1 MKKLMKRTAAA
12 VLSLAIIGGA
22 VPPVA
27 GVSPLKNPS
36 VTANAADNIYFD
48 SETGVLTLDGEIAN
62 LDYFWNLYAQDDQKI
77 ILDIKEIVA
86 TENCVLNKDCSNFC
100 ELIRSAE
107 TNLSIK
113 YGYKSQLWKI
123 DLSKADASKVESAYD
138 MFEDMGNL
146 KTVIL
151 PDFSSGNLKDVSG
164 MFSGCT
170 SLTSLNLSKMNTSNV
185 TNSHAMFSRCENLK
199 TITVSSL
206 WNLDKATDSDWMFN
220 KCGKLVGGYG
230 TQCDLIGAYDKEY
243 ARIDLPGYP
252 GYLTSNSKDTIIE
265 GEVYTLDPETG
276 PVDDIVI
283 SYDNA
288 LVLND
293 VYVQFDD
300 RYEQGWGIK
309 KVSGIY
315 RFNET
320 QSSGYYYKIPDYDL
334 ENVNVYTLANIVDGS
349 MEPDELDIDCVR
361 YGDEL
366 TDSIIAGIEITTG
379 TGTADDPYILEP
391 YTLVLPKVTKVECI
405 DDSALR
411 FNMLLPHDIDSV
423 TFSGADGDVTY
434 TRENDF
440 DAANIESY
448 FYSFDYPFT
457 LANASEPV
465 SVTVTAYGEPARI
478 VKTIIQ
484 NEDGWNGKWY
494 NADTSGDTYVPK
506 DYIQKSYLAKFVN
519 GDYMLG
525 DVSGNGRITSKD
537 VKLLYEYVNDQTGF
551 SASEKEYIETVG
563 DIFCPGDGVDEKD
576 CSMLS
581 YAYDEQHLSHKWG
594 PFPVYG
600 NVPEYDETLVSTG
613 EYLYGENYVIGAS
626 LTLDGSMGVNFQVNL
641 GENAKKAVLDRPSGE
656 VVITDFDNYKHKGYG
671 SGYDS
676 QDEEWFYAIYY
687 DGSYMLSYYVDA
699 TQMNDKVTLRLYDEN
714 DNLLDIR
721 NSSYVLDDDKTIEY
735 SIADYISNYK
745 SNNKY
750 TDALVNSL
758 DNYCKA
764 ASNYFNGTDYS
775 IEGIEDINTDELDEL
790 AGSLDSSI
798 KLSLVLDSKTSMRVY
813 SDNSTIKLDGN
824 KPELQT
830 SKYGNFYEIPNI
842 AAHELTELHTLTMD
856 DDGPVKYSF
865 SPMIY
870 VKRVLENPDASEE
883 LKNVAKSIYVY
894 AMAAKNINSIEG
906 GVWG

>member
-12 VLSLAIIGGA
+12 VLSLAIVGGA

-27 GVSPLKNPS
+27 GVSPLKNTS

-48 SETGVLTLDGEIAN
+48 SVTGVLTLDGEIAPN
-62 LDYFWNLYAQDDQKI
+62 SFTGLTHHSDYISGIKKI
-77 ILDIKEIVA
+77 IA
-86 TENCVLNKDCSNFC
+86 TENCVLSQDCSDLFYDLL
-100 ELIRSAE
+100 LIDRMV
-107 TNLSIK
+107 
-113 YGYKSQLWKI
+113 YGSSQLTSI
-123 DLSKADASKVESAYD
+123 DLSKADASKVEKADS
-138 MFEDMGNL
+138 MFAGFDRL
-146 KTVIL
+146 SSVKL
-151 PDFSSGNLKDVSG
+151 PDFSSGSLKNISN
-164 MFSGCT
+164 MFNGCT
-170 SLTSLNLSKMNTSNV
+170 ILTSLDLSKMNTSNV
-185 TNSHAMFSRCENLK
+185 TNCSSMFSGCESLK
-199 TITVSSL
+199 MITVSSL
-206 WNLDKATDSDWMFN
+206 WNMKKANYSSDMFN
-220 KCGKLVGGYG
+220 GCAKLVGRYG
-230 TQCDLIGAYDKEY
+230 TKCNWTLGYDRTY

-309 KVSGIY
+309 EVSGIY

-320 QSSGYYYKIPDYDL
+320 QSSGYYYKIPDYGL

-349 MEPDELDIDCVR
+349 MEPDELDIECVR

-379 TGTADDPYILEP
+379 TGTEDDPYILEP
-391 YTLVLPKVTKVECI
+391 YTLALPKVNKVECI

-440 DAANIESY
+440 DSANIESY

-465 SVTVTAYGEPARI
+465 SVTVTAYGKPARI
-478 VKTIIQ
+478 VKTTIVD
-484 NEDGWNGKWY
+484 EDGWKGKWY

-525 DVSGNGRITSKD
+525 DVNGNGKINSKD
-537 VKLLYEYVNDQTGF
+537 AKLLYEYVNDQTGF

-563 DIFCPGDGVDEKD
+563 DVFCPGDGVDKKD
-576 CSMLS
+576 IFALYLS
-581 YAYDEQHLSHKWG
+581 DVNGVYG

-600 NVPEYDETLVSTG
+600 NVPEFDDNWKKTG
-613 EYLYGENYVIGAS
+613 KYLYSDNYVIGAS
-626 LTLDGSMGVNFQVNL
+626 LTLDGSIGVNFQVNL
-641 GENAKKAVLDRPSGE
+641 GENAKKAVLDGPSGE

-671 SGYDS
+671 SGYERHY
-676 QDEEWFYAIYY
+676 EEWVDAIYY

-745 SNNKY
+745 SNNEY
-750 TDALVNSL
+750 TDALVNAL
-758 DNYCKA
+758 DNYSKA

-775 IEGIEDINTDELDEL
+775 IEGIDDINTDELNEL

-798 KLSLVLDSKTSMRVY
+798 KLSLVLDTKTSMRVY
-813 SDNSTIKLDGN
+813 SDNSTIKLDDQ
-824 KPELQT
+824 KLDLQT
-830 SKYGNFYEIPNI
+830 SKYGNFYEITNI

-856 DDGPVKYSF
+856 DDGPVMYRF
-865 SPMIY
+865 SPMMY

-906 GVWG
+906 GVWD

>member
-12 VLSLAIIGGA
+12 VLSLAIVGGA

-27 GVSPLKNPS
+27 GVSPLKNTS

-48 SETGVLTLDGEIAN
+48 SETGVLTLDGEIAPN
-62 LDYFWNLYAQDDQKI
+62 SFTGLTHHTDYISGIKKI
-77 ILDIKEIVA
+77 IA
-86 TENCVLNKDCSNFC
+86 TENCVLSQDCSDLFYDLL
-100 ELIRSAE
+100 LIDRMV
-107 TNLSIK
+107 
-113 YGYKSQLWKI
+113 YGSSQLTSI
-123 DLSKADASKVESAYD
+123 DLSKADASKVEEADS
-138 MFEDMGNL
+138 MFAGFERL
-146 KTVIL
+146 SSVKL
-151 PDFSSGNLKDVSG
+151 PDFSSGSLKNISN
-164 MFSGCT
+164 MFNGCT
-170 SLTSLNLSKMNTSNV
+170 SLTSLDLSKMNTSNV
-185 TNSHAMFSRCENLK
+185 TNCSSMFSGCESLK

-206 WNLDKATDSDWMFN
+206 WNMKKANYSSDMFN
-220 KCGKLVGGYG
+220 GCAKLVGGYG
-230 TQCDLIGAYDKEY
+230 TKCNWTLGYDRTY

-379 TGTADDPYILEP
+379 TGTEDDPYILEP
-391 YTLVLPKVTKVECI
+391 YTLALPKVNNVECI

-440 DAANIESY
+440 DSANIESY

-465 SVTVTAYGEPARI
+465 SVTVTAYGKPARI
-478 VKTIIQ
+478 VKTTIVD
-484 NEDGWNGKWY
+484 EDGWKGKWY
-494 NADTSGDTYVPK
+494 NADISGDTYVPK

-525 DVSGNGRITSKD
+525 DINGNGKINSKD
-537 VKLLYEYVNDQTGF
+537 AKLLYEYVNDQTGF

-563 DIFCPGDGVDEKD
+563 DVFCPGDGVDKKD
-576 CSMLS
+576 IFALYLS
-581 YAYDEQHLSHKWG
+581 DVNGVYG

-600 NVPEYDETLVSTG
+600 NVPEFDDNWKKTG
-613 EYLYGENYVIGAS
+613 KYLYSDNYVIGAS
-626 LTLDGSMGVNFQVNL
+626 LTLDGSIGVNFQVNL
-641 GENAKKAVLDRPSGE
+641 GENAKKAVLDGPSGE
-656 VVITDFDNYKHKGYG
+656 VVITDFDNYKHKGNG
-671 SGYDS
+671 SGYDRHY
-676 QDEEWFYAIYY
+676 EEWVDAIYY

-775 IEGIEDINTDELDEL
+775 IEGIDDINTDELNEL
-790 AGSLDSSI
+790 AGSLDSNI
-798 KLSLVLDSKTSMRVY
+798 KLSLVLDTKTSMRVY
-813 SDNSTIKLDGN
+813 SDNSTIKLDDQ
-824 KPELQT
+824 KLDLQT
-830 SKYGNFYEIPNI
+830 SKYGNFYEITNI

-856 DDGPVKYSF
+856 DDGPVMYRF
-865 SPMIY
+865 SSMMY

-894 AMAAKNINSIEG
+894 AMAAKNYMVINGIEG
-906 GVWG
+906 GVWD

>member
-12 VLSLAIIGGA
+12 VLSLAIVGGA

-27 GVSPLKNPS
+27 GVSPLKKPS

-48 SETGVLTLDGEIAN
+48 SETGVLTLDGEVAPN
-62 LDYFWNLYAQDDQKI
+62 SFTGLTHHSDYISGIKKI
-77 ILDIKEIVA
+77 IA
-86 TENCVLNKDCSNFC
+86 TENCVLSQDCSYLFNDLL
-100 ELIRSAE
+100 LIDRMV
-107 TNLSIK
+107 
-113 YGYKSQLWKI
+113 YGSSQLTSI
-123 DLSKADASKVESAYD
+123 DLSKADASKVERSD
-138 MFEDMGNL
+138 SMFSGFQNL
-146 KTVIL
+146 YSVIL
-151 PDFSSGNLKDVSG
+151 PDFSSGSLKNISN
-164 MFSGCT
+164 MFNGCT
-170 SLTSLNLSKMNTSNV
+170 SLTSLDLSKMNTSNV
-185 TNSHAMFSRCENLK
+185 TNCSSMFSGCESLK

-206 WNLDKATDSDWMFN
+206 WNMNKANYSSDMFN
-220 KCGKLVGGYG
+220 GCAKLVGGYG
-230 TQCDLIGAYDKEY
+230 TKCNWTLGYDRTY

-265 GEVYTLDPETG
+265 GEVYTLAPETG

-300 RYEQGWGIK
+300 RYAQGWGIK

-320 QSSGYYYKIPDYDL
+320 QSSGYYYKIRTYDL
-334 ENVNVYTLANIVDGS
+334 ENVNVYTLANITDGS
-349 MEPDELDIDCVR
+349 MEPDEYNDITCMR
-361 YGDEL
+361 FGDEL

-379 TGTADDPYILEP
+379 TGTEDDPYILEP
-391 YTLVLPKVTKVECI
+391 YTLALPKVNKVECI

-434 TRENDF
+434 SRENDF
-440 DAANIESY
+440 DAANTDSY

-457 LANASEPV
+457 LANAAKPV
-465 SVTVTAYGEPARI
+465 TVTVTAYDQPARI
-478 VKTIIQ
+478 VKTIIKD
-484 NEDGWNGKWY
+484 EDGLKGKLY
-494 NADTSGDTYVPK
+494 NADTSGDTYIPK
-506 DYIQKSYLAKFVN
+506 DYLSATYANFLN

-525 DVSGNGRITSKD
+525 DVNGDKCLDLLD
-537 VKLLYEYVNDQTGF
+537 VNYLYQYVNGQVEL
-551 SASEKEYIETVG
+551 SAAEKEYIEKVG
-563 DIFCPGDGVDEKD
+563 DVFCPGDGVDKKD
-576 CSMLS
+576 IFML
-581 YAYDEQHLSHKWG
+581 YLSDVNGVYG

-600 NVPEYDETLVSTG
+600 NVPEFDDNWRKTG
-613 EYLYGENYVIGAS
+613 KYLYSDNYVIGAS
-626 LTLDGSMGVNFQVNL
+626 LTLNGSIGVNFQVNL
-641 GENAKKAVLDRPSGE
+641 GENAKKAVLDGPSGE
-656 VVITDFDNYKHKGYG
+656 VVITDFENYKYTRYG
-671 SGYDS
+671 
-676 QDEEWFYAIYY
+676 ITYY
-687 DGSYMLSYYVDA
+687 QGKTPYSKKYEDGSYMLSYYVDA

-745 SNNKY
+745 STNKY

-790 AGSLDSSI
+790 AGSLDSNI

-824 KPELQT
+824 KPEL
-830 SKYGNFYEIPNI
+830 
-842 AAHELTELHTLTMD
+842 
-856 DDGPVKYSF
+856 
-865 SPMIY
+865 
-870 VKRVLENPDASEE
+870 
-883 LKNVAKSIYVY
+883 
-894 AMAAKNINSIEG
+894 
-906 GVWG
+906 

>member
-1 MKKLMKRTAAA
+1 MKKMMKRTAAA
-12 VLSLAIIGGA
+12 VLSLAIVGGA
-22 VPPVA
+22 VPPVV

-36 VTANAADNIYFD
+36 VTAKAADNIYFD
-48 SETGVLTLDGEIAN
+48 SETGVLTLDGEIDPN
-62 LDYFWNLYAQDDQKI
+62 SFTGLTHHSDYISGIKKI
-77 ILDIKEIVA
+77 IA
-86 TENCVLNKDCSNFC
+86 TENCVLSQDCSYLFYDLLRID
-100 ELIRSAE
+100 EMV
-107 TNLSIK
+107 
-113 YGYKSQLWKI
+113 YGSSLLTSI
-123 DLSKADASKVESAYD
+123 DLSKADASKVERADS
-138 MFEDMGNL
+138 MFAGFDRL
-146 KTVIL
+146 YSVKL
-151 PDFSSGNLKDVSG
+151 PDFSSGSLVEATYMFQGCSSLTSLDLSRMNTSNLWKCAS
-164 MFSGCT
+164 MFSGCE
-170 SLTSLNLSKMNTSNV
+170 S
-185 TNSHAMFSRCENLK
+185 LK

-206 WNLDKATDSDWMFN
+206 WNMNKANYSSDMFN
-220 KCGKLVGGYG
+220 GCAKFVGRYG
-230 TQCDLIGAYDKEY
+230 TKCNWTLGYDRTY

-265 GEVYTLDPETG
+265 GEVYTLAPETG

-320 QSSGYYYKIPDYDL
+320 QSSGYYYKIRTYDL
-334 ENVNVYTLANIVDGS
+334 KNVNVYTLANITDGS
-349 MEPDELDIDCVR
+349 MEPDEYNDITCVR

-379 TGTADDPYILEP
+379 TGTAEDPYILEP
-391 YTLVLPKVTKVECI
+391 YTLALPKVNKVECI

-440 DAANIESY
+440 DAAKIESY

-465 SVTVTAYGEPARI
+465 SVTVTAYGKPARI
-478 VKTIIQ
+478 VKTTIVDV
-484 NEDGWNGKWY
+484 NGWKSKWY

-506 DYIQKSYLAKFVN
+506 DYLSEVYSSFVN

-525 DVSGNGRITSKD
+525 DVNGDKQLDLHD
-537 VKLLYEYVNDQTGF
+537 VDYLYQYVNGQVEL
-551 SASEKEYIETVG
+551 SATEKEYIEKVG
-563 DIFCPGDGVDEKD
+563 DVFCPGDGIDEKD
-576 CSMLS
+576 YFAL
-581 YAYDEQHLSHKWG
+581 YTDLHYVNPEG
-594 PFPVYG
+594 PFPLYG
-600 NVPEYDETLVSTG
+600 SVIEFDNSWEPTDNR
-613 EYLYGENYVIGAS
+613 LYGENYVIGAS
-626 LTLDGSMGVNFQVNL
+626 LTLDGSIGVNFQVNL
-641 GENAKKAVLDRPSGE
+641 GEKAKKAVLDGPSGE
-656 VVITDFDNYKHKGYG
+656 VVITDFDNYQHIG
-671 SGYDS
+671 SG
-676 QDEEWFYAIYY
+676 AYY
-687 DGSYMLSYYVDA
+687 NEYSDKWSYKKYRDGSYMLSYYVDA

-745 SNNKY
+745 SKNKY

-775 IEGIEDINTDELDEL
+775 IEGIEDINTDELNEL
-790 AGSLDSSI
+790 AGSLDSKI
-798 KLSLVLDSKTSMRVY
+798 KLSLVLDTKTSMRVY
-813 SDNSTIKLDGN
+813 SDNSTIKLDGQ

-842 AAHELTELHTLTMD
+842 AAQELTELHTLTMD
-856 DDGPVKYSF
+856 DDGPVIYRF

-894 AMAAKNINSIEG
+894 AMAAKNYMVINSIEG
-906 GVWG
+906 LGEVTLTH

>member
-1 MKKLMKRTAAA
+1 MKKMMKRTAAA
-12 VLSLAIIGGA
+12 VLSLAIVGGA

-27 GVSPLKNPS
+27 GVSPLKNTS
-36 VTANAADNIYFD
+36 VTAKAADSIYFD
-48 SETGVLTLDGEIAN
+48 SATGVLTLDGEMTSGSISGLVMGA
-62 LDYFWNLYAQDDQKI
+62 DPISGVKKI
-77 ILDIKEIVA
+77 IA
-86 TENCVLNKDCSNFC
+86 TENCVLPQDCSYLFND
-100 ELIRSAE
+100 LYTIDRMV
-107 TNLSIK
+107 
-113 YGYKSQLWKI
+113 YGSSKLTSI
-123 DLSKADASKVESAYD
+123 DLSKADASKVERSD
-138 MFEDMGNL
+138 SMFSGFPNL
-146 KTVIL
+146 YSVIL
-151 PDFSSGNLKDVSG
+151 PDFSSGSLKNISN

-185 TNSHAMFSRCENLK
+185 TNCASMFSGCNKLK

-206 WNLDKATDSDWMFN
+206 WDMNKVSNSSDMFN
-220 KCGKLVGGYG
+220 GCATLVGGNG
-230 TQCDLIGAYDKEY
+230 TKCHWTLGYNKTY

-309 KVSGIY
+309 KFTGIY
-315 RFNET
+315 RFRENDNAA
-320 QSSGYYYKIPDYDL
+320 YYNNLPAYAV

-349 MEPDELDIDCVR
+349 AEPDELDINCVR
-361 YGDEL
+361 YGDEP
-366 TDSIIAGIEITTG
+366 TDSIIAGIEIATG
-379 TGTADDPYILEP
+379 TGTEDDPYILEP
-391 YTLVLPKVTKVECI
+391 YMLALPKVNKVECI

-440 DAANIESY
+440 DAANTDSY

-465 SVTVTAYGEPARI
+465 TVTVTAYGEPARI

-484 NEDGWNGKWY
+484 NEDGLKGKLY

-506 DYIQKSYLAKFVN
+506 DYLSEVYANFVN
-519 GDYMLG
+519 GGYILG
-525 DVSGNGRITSKD
+525 DVTGDGRLNLGD
-537 VKLLYEYVNDQTGF
+537 LEYLYQYVNGQVEL
-551 SASEKEYIETVG
+551 SAAEKEYIEKVG
-563 DIFCPGDGVDEKD
+563 DVFCPGDGVDKKD
-576 CSMLS
+576 IFML
-581 YAYDEQHLSHKWG
+581 YQADCNGVYG

-600 NVPEYDETLVSTG
+600 NVPEFDDNWKKTG
-613 EYLYGENYVIGAS
+613 KYLYSDNYVIGAS
-626 LTLDGSMGVNFQVNL
+626 LTLDGSIGVNFQVNL
-641 GENAKKAVLDRPSGE
+641 GENAKKAVLDGPSGE
-656 VVITDFDNYKHKGYG
+656 VVITDFENYKYTRYG
-671 SGYDS
+671 
-676 QDEEWFYAIYY
+676 ITYY
-687 DGSYMLSYYVDA
+687 HGKTPYSKKYEDGSYMLSYYVDA

-745 SNNKY
+745 STNKY

-790 AGSLDSSI
+790 AGSLDSKI
-798 KLSLVLDSKTSMRVY
+798 KLSLVLDTKTSIRVY
-813 SDNSTIKLDGN
+813 SDNSTIKLDN
-824 KPELQT
+824 QTLDLQT

-856 DDGPVKYSF
+856 DDGPVMYSF
-865 SPMIY
+865 SPMMY
-870 VKRVLENPDASEE
+870 VKRALESTTASEE
-883 LKNVAKSIYVY
+883 LKNVAKAIYVY
-894 AMAAKNINSIEG
+894 AMAAKNYNSIEIE
-906 GVWG
+906 GVIDYRYP